1 MKKLSN
7 FDWIIIIILFGA
19 AILIEDAG
27 NSLKK
32 FKAKK
37 IMLVF
42 IFLTFLLLS
51 SFALTG
57 QTLSAVSP
65 YSVKSTAY
73 WTKPTLSLSE
83 AQSLA
88 RHDFLVV
95 DLENKFNN
103 YQVLRALK
111 ELNPGLKLL
120 AYSNPMEIHLV
131 KYSDRPWQN
140 RIIDE
145 IVTTHS
151 AWLLKTISPIN
162 YEGFIATWVAKI
174 MGDPDR
180 KEDYAKF
187 WSGMLMLNMSS
198 TCPKIDGQNYEEWM
212 AQKLNR
218 EVLQDPI
225 WDGYFQDNGTGN
237 ISWTNPGQIDID
249 GNQEADNDALVDQK
263 WKEGMTNFLL
273 QIKNAHSRAFIIITN
288 KGSLDFLNITSG
300 KWFENFPNDYLGDKW
315 ANGWRQCFENS
326 KKMGPYTVFQGNR
339 SNIDFVLASTL
350 LLDNVYLAISQDDA
364 GIFPEL
370 EIETGRPLGRYE
382 SKNGIYYRE
391 YEKVSV
397 MVDPL
402 KQIGKITKK

>member
-7 FDWIIIIILFGA
+7 FDWIIIIILFGVSV
-19 AILIEDAG
+19 LIDDARS
-27 NSLKK
+27 SLKK
-32 FKAKK
+32 LKVKK
-37 IMLVF
+37 ITLLF
-42 IFLTFLLLS
+42 IFLAFFLLS

-57 QTLSAVSP
+57 QTRGQVSP
-65 YSVKSTAY
+65 YPVKSTAY

-88 RHDFLVV
+88 RHDFLIV

-103 YQVLRALK
+103 YQVLQALK
-111 ELNPGLKLL
+111 EMNPKLKLL
-120 AYSNPMEIHLV
+120 AYSNPMEIHLI
-131 KYSDRPWQN
+131 KYGDRPWQN

-145 IVTTHS
+145 IVTTRT
-151 AWLLKTISPIN
+151 AWLLKTIAPIN

-187 WSGMLMLNMSS
+187 WSGMLMLNMSA
-198 TCPKIDGQNYEEWM
+198 TCPRIDGQNYEEWM

-218 EVLQDPI
+218 EVLNDPI

-237 ISWTNPGQIDID
+237 ISWTHPGQIDID
-249 GNQEADNDALVDQK
+249 GNQEADNDALVDK
-263 WKEGMTNFLL
+263 NWKEGMTNFIL
-273 QIKNAHSRAFIIITN
+273 QIKKAKPAQFIIITN

-300 KWFENFPNDYLGDKW
+300 KWFENFPNDYLGEKW
-315 ANGWRQCFENS
+315 ANGWRQCFENA

-339 SNIDFVLASTL
+339 SNVNFVLATTL
-350 LLDNVYLAISQDDA
+350 LLDNVYLAISQDDS

-382 SKNGIYYRE
+382 NKNGIYYRE

-402 KQIGKITKK
+402 KQVGKITKK

>member
-1 MKKLSN
+1 MKKLSS
-7 FDWIIIIILFGA
+7 FSWIIIFILFFVALSVDEMMLSLKSKMNKIGLFLILIILL
-19 AILIEDAG
+19 LI
-27 NSLKK
+27 
-32 FKAKK
+32 
-37 IMLVF
+37 
-42 IFLTFLLLS
+42 S

-57 QTLSAVSP
+57 QTRDVVSP
-65 YSVKSTAY
+65 YPVKSTAY
-73 WTKPTLSLSE
+73 WTKPTMSLND
-83 AQSLA
+83 ARSLA

-103 YQVLRALK
+103 YQVLQALK
-111 ELNPGLKLL
+111 SFNPDLKLIP
-120 AYSNPMEIHLV
+120 YSNSMEIHLT

-145 IVTTHS
+145 IVTTRTS
-151 AWLLKTISPIN
+151 WLLKTISPIN

-187 WSGMLMLNMSS
+187 WSGMLMLNMCS
-198 TCPKIDGQNYEEWM
+198 TCPRIDGQNYEEWM
-212 AQKLNR
+212 AQKLNQ
-218 EVLQDPI
+218 EVLNDPI

-237 ISWTNPGQIDID
+237 ISWTHPGKIDID
-249 GNQEADNDALVDQK
+249 GNQTADNDLTVDRY

-273 QIKNAHSRAFIIITN
+273 QIKKAHSRAFIIITN

-315 ANGWRQCFENS
+315 ANGWRQCLYNAQ
-326 KKMGPYTVFQGNR
+326 KMGPYAVFQGNR

-370 EIETGRPLGRYE
+370 EIETGQALGRYE
-382 SKNGIYYRE
+382 NKNGIYYRE
-391 YEKVSV
+391 YEKVTV

-402 KQIGKITKK
+402 KQVGKITKK